1 MALAGLLAAILGLF
15 AYMSATATPLHP
27 DAQSVQSVT
36 HSAVPREWTDAVER
50 GRQIV
55 RAEIIGQNLP
65 GLSVAVGAAG
75 DVVWAEGFGWANIE
89 SRVPAEPGTLFRIGG
104 ASIPLT
110 SAAAG
115 LLIEKNRLKLDDEI
129 HKYVPEF
136 PKKQWPVTLRQVMG
150 HTAGIKGDGGDEE
163 PLFAARCERT
173 ADAFQRFAESPLRF
187 EPGTG
192 FHYST
197 FGWILVSAAV
207 EAAADERFFRFI
219 RGQVLEPLG
228 MNDTRVDSASD
239 LISHAATFYYPRF
252 AGDPRYGP
260 DVAREGDYSCFAGA
274 GAFLS
279 TPSDLVRFGLAI
291 GSGKLLQPATVKML
305 QSPQRLASGEE
316 TGYGLGWDLENVSI
330 AGQPATQVGHDGEY
344 FIGGSTSLIMF
355 PERGLVV
362 AVATNTSFADVSSLS
377 VKIAEAFVK
386 PGESPTGPRPSK

>member
-1 MALAGLLAAILGLF
+1 MAIAGLLAAILGLF

-36 HSAVPREWTDAVER
+36 HSAAPREWTDAAER

-89 SRVPAEPGTLFRIGG
+89 SRVPVEPGTLFRIGG

-129 HKYVPEF
+129 HKYVTEF

-173 ADAFQRFAESPLRF
+173 ADALQRFAESPLRF
-187 EPGTG
+187 EPGTQ

-207 EAAADERFFRFI
+207 EAAADERFFRFM
-219 RGQVLEPLG
+219 RGQG
-228 MNDTRVDSASD
+228 
-239 LISHAATFYYPRF
+239 
-252 AGDPRYGP
+252 
-260 DVAREGDYSCFAGA
+260 
-274 GAFLS
+274 
-279 TPSDLVRFGLAI
+279 
-291 GSGKLLQPATVKML
+291 
-305 QSPQRLASGEE
+305 
-316 TGYGLGWDLENVSI
+316 
-330 AGQPATQVGHDGEY
+330 
-344 FIGGSTSLIMF
+344 
-355 PERGLVV
+355 
-362 AVATNTSFADVSSLS
+362 
-377 VKIAEAFVK
+377 
-386 PGESPTGPRPSK
+386 